1 MKRTTCPL
9 CGASATVTG
18 GTIDGHFRGDRPGLT
33 ILRPACPAADG
44 TVRRARVLAEHER
57 ECPTGD
63 AATCPRCSGQST

>member
-1 MKRTTCPL
+1 MKRVRCPV
-9 CGASATVTG
+9 CTANARVVSGA
-18 GTIDGHFRGDRPGLT
+18 IEGHFRADRPGLT

-44 TVRRARVLAEHER
+44 TMRRARVLAEHER